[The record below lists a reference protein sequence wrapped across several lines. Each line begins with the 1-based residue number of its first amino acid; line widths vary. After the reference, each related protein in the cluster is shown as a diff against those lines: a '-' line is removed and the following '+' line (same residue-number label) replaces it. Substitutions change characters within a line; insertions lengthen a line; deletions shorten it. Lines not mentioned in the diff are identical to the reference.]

1 MILVDEI
8 EVLRRKIDQIE
19 PKSEDIK
26 GSVSLIRAV
35 DFIETAFWARSVLEI
50 IACVQFNK
58 YGHTLKKSIRTVNI
72 VPDPDHPGNYKTVY
86 EHNNTISLK
95 KLLDAIVH
103 FRYFESSPYADDK
116 KCLEVQSDRNTIH
129 RVYFWDF
136 IKTLKSL
143 VISRRLVAL
152 AICDFVEQKITEML
166 LKPPHD
172 LRDIDIF
179 CLINLNWVLRD
190 FLKDEVKLKLEIM
203 KEVFGIANVPSEVL
217 CGLTFFINGTMGD
230 KLKIGFDTGWED
242 EQKQKR
248 FIDRTA
254 LFDLIRRFYATS

>member
-19 PKSEDIK
+19 SKSEDII

-50 IACVQFNK
+50 FACVQFNK

-72 VPDPDHPGNYKTVY
+72 VSDPDHPGNYKTVY

-103 FRYFESSPYADDK
+103 FRYFQSLHYADDK
-116 KCLEVQSDRNTIH
+116 KWLEVQSDRNTIH
-129 RVYFWDF
+129 CVYFWDF
-136 IKTLKSL
+136 IKALKPL

-166 LKPPHD
+166 LNSPYD

-179 CLINLNWVLRD
+179 CLINLNWVLSD

-203 KEVFGIANVPSEVL
+203 KEVFGISDVPSEAL
-217 CGLTFFINGTMGD
+217 RNLRFIIKGTMSD
-230 KLKIGFDTGWED
+230 KLKIGFNPGWED

-248 FIDRTA
+248 FIDRTP